1 MDRARLLLVSS
12 APALLVATLLG
23 GSADAQPKTDVV
35 RLLNGDRITGEVI
48 ALERGRLQLK
58 TDDAGTIYIE
68 WDNVG
73 RIEATRQFEVGTTDG
88 RRFLGRFAPS
98 AEGSIAVEGPDGIVE
113 LRMAE
118 VTLITPIGASL
129 WKRLDGSFDAGF
141 SYTKSSGI
149 AQLNVNSDTVY
160 RRPGFEGRLAASLTV
175 TGTEEGNGR
184 DDRASLEASY
194 VRYRWPRAFVS
205 AAARFETNESLGLR
219 LRSQLGGAVGPRL
232 VNTNRA
238 QVLLGGGLV
247 INDER
252 GVDVA
257 ATQNVEALAMFASS
271 YYTYDRPRTTL
282 DAAVQYYPSLSD
294 PGRHRLQLDTGVN
307 RELWRDFF
315 LALNVY
321 DTFDSRPP
329 NASADTNDVGVV
341 LSIGW
346 SY

>member
-1 MDRARLLLVSS
+1 MGRVAL
-12 APALLVATLLG
+12 ALLAATLVG
-23 GSADAQPKTDVV
+23 ASASAQPRTDVV
-35 RLLNGDRITGEVI
+35 HLANGDRITGEV
-48 ALERGRLQLK
+48 LRLQRGRLEVK
-58 TDDAGTIYIE
+58 TDDAGTIDIE
-68 WDNVG
+68 WDIVS

-88 RRFLGRFAPS
+88 RRFLGRFGPA
-98 AEGSIAVEGPDGIVE
+98 AEGSVAVVGPDAVVE

-118 VTLITPIGASL
+118 VTQVTPIGASF
-129 WKRLDGSFDAGF
+129 WKKLDGSFDAGF

-149 AQLNVNSDTVY
+149 AQLNVNSDTAY
-160 RRPGFEGRLAASLTV
+160 RRPGFEGRLTASLTM
-175 TGTEEGNGR
+175 TGTEEGKGR

-194 VRYRWPRAFVS
+194 VRYRWPRWFASAF
-205 AAARFETNESLGLR
+205 ARFETNESLGLR
-219 LRSQLGGAVGPRL
+219 LRSQVGGATGPRL

-247 INDER
+247 VNDER
-252 GVDVA
+252 GVDTA
-257 ATQNVEALAMFASS
+257 PTQNVEALVTFATS
-271 YYTYDRPRTTL
+271 YYTYDRPRTNL
-282 DAAVQYYPSLSD
+282 DATVQYYPSLSD
-294 PGRHRLQLDTGVN
+294 AGRHRLQLDAGVK

-329 NASADTNDVGVV
+329 NPSADTNDVGVV